1 MTGSET
7 PVRRQTARLLMGKA
21 TQGYGTLLL
30 YPDKLAAVRSGAVRA
45 GWVVGFVVVFV
56 PSLLLPPHTGPG
68 ALGALI
74 GVGGG
79 YLIGGAIAKSQADA
93 KVAAGA
99 GNVTV
104 IPLDSITSLEAR
116 RSKRWLGGQNLIVT
130 TADGAQYGFGVK
142 LDRWSAD
149 LANALTAR
157 GCEVRTTPQG
167 LAVTPA
173 PSAGGP
179 RGPYLRL

>member
-1 MTGSET
+1 LAG
-7 PVRRQTARLLMGKA
+7 GK
-21 TQGYGTLLL
+21 TRGYGTLLL
-30 YPDKLAAVRSGAVRA
+30 YPDKLTAVSSPAVRIGII
-45 GWVVGFVVVFV
+45 VGIILVWI
-56 PSLLLPPHTGPG
+56 PTILIPPHVGPG

-79 YLIGGAIAKSQADA
+79 YLIGGAIAKSQAAA
-93 KVAAGA
+93 KVAAG
-99 GNVTV
+99 GGDVTA

-116 RSKRWLGGQNLIVT
+116 KSRGWLGGQHLLVT
-130 TADGAQYGFGVK
+130 TAHGAQYEFGVK

-167 LAVTPA
+167 LVVTPA
-173 PSAGGP
+173 PNA
-179 RGPYLRL
+179 